1 MAQTG
6 YTPILIYSSST
17 SGNAPAAGNL
27 TNSTLGS
34 ELAINIADGKLFYK
48 DSGGAVQVIGWKIVP
63 VSAGGTGLTA
73 TPTNGQI
80 PIGNGSGY
88 TLAGLTAGTGISI
101 TNGAG
106 SVTVATNGQIHGG
119 APVTATADYTV
130 ASGVTWVINNK
141 SGSSM
146 TLTLPSASANV
157 GREVTVQNYQAQN
170 VVSASSNVVPQGG
183 GSAGTAILLNVVGN
197 WATMVSDGTNW
208 VIMAAAAYNNL
219 LLE

>member
-17 SGNAPAAGNL
+17 GGNAPAAGNL

-48 DSGGAVQVIGWKIVP
+48 DSGGAVQVIGWKTVP

-88 TLAGLTAGTGISI
+88 ALAGLTAGTGISV

-106 SVTVATNGQIHGG
+106 SITVATNGQIHGG
-119 APVTATADYTV
+119 APVIATADYTV

>member
-17 SGNAPAAGNL
+17 NGNAPSAGNL

-48 DSGGAVQVIGWKIVP
+48 DDAGNVQVIGQKF
-63 VSAGGTGLTA
+63 S
-73 TPTNGQI
+73 
-80 PIGNGSGY
+80 
-88 TLAGLTAGTGISI
+88 
-101 TNGAG
+101 
-106 SVTVATNGQIHGG
+106 
-119 APVTATADYTV
+119 APVTTATDYTV
-130 ASGVTWVINNK
+130 AAGVSWVINNK

-146 TLTLPSASANV
+146 TLTLPTASANI
-157 GREVTVQNYQAQN
+157 GREITVQNYQAQT

-183 GSAGTAILLNVVGN
+183 GAAGTAILLDVVGN
-197 WATMVSDGTNW
+197 WATLVSDGTNW